1 MRNQKGFTLIELVV
15 VIAIL
20 GILAAFALPRFV
32 NLTTQARAA
41 VVGGLEGSVSSAS
54 ALAHAACL
62 ADSACSASAA
72 TSTTTMD
79 GQSIDLVYGYPASTA
94 TGIGAA
100 VTGDLTSFTIT
111 YGATTTWNT
120 TNATTP
126 ANCSVTY
133 TPATAAAAASI
144 TDDTSAC

>member
-32 NLTTQARAA
+32 NLTTQARVA

-62 ADSACSASAA
+62 ADSGCSTTAA
-72 TSTTTMD
+72 TSTTKMD
-79 GQSIDLVYGYPASTA
+79 GQSIDMVYGYPASTA
-94 TGIGAA
+94 TGIGQAI
-100 VTGDLTSFTIT
+100 TGDITTFTAA
-111 YGATTTWNT
+111 YGATTTWDLT
-120 TNATTP
+120 AAATP
-126 ANCSVTY
+126 ATCSVTY
-133 TPATAAAAASI
+133 TPATAAAAASV
-144 TDDTSAC
+144 TDATGGC